1 MGGNE
6 RSRPRI
12 RERFRLPD
20 GKSVSIDDPA
30 LTLVAKNMLK
40 NARGLNPNSS
50 FAWIIAR
57 SSQLR
62 CV

>member
-1 MGGNE
+1 MVE
-6 RSRPRI
+6 AARFKPRAI
-12 RERFRLPD
+12 
-20 GKSVSIDDPA
+20 
-30 LTLVAKNMLK
+30 
-40 NARGLNPNSS
+40 ARGLNPNSS